1 LHFRQKEL
9 YDKFKIALKILQQVS
24 DLCKTSRPDYNDD
37 QISQIQSL
45 CEQWGQHWHL
55 AFPHLN
61 ITPKGHDLIFV
72 LPRLLKEHKSLY
84 MFYKVEEKGEAIH
97 AELNDIQRKIW
108 CIRNPFDR
116 LWKYIERYELRN
128 VLDTTITDAVKRV
141 KK

>member
-1 LHFRQKEL
+1 M
-9 YDKFKIALKILQQVS
+9 QQVS
-24 DLCKTSRPDYNDD
+24 DILKTSRPAFRDD
-37 QISQIQSL
+37 EIDKIKKL
-45 CEQWGQHWHL
+45 CEMWGQHWPV
-55 AFPHLN
+55 AFPNLN

-72 LPRLLKEHKSLY
+72 LPKIVKEHKSFY

-128 VLDTTITDAVKRV
+128 VLDTSIVVPVKRV
-141 KK
+141 L